1 MAQSKIQARQRRH
14 ERVRKTVSG
23 TTAKPR
29 LNVFKSLKNIY
40 AQVIDDVTGKTVVA
54 ASTLDKDVRANL
66 KHCGNI
72 AAARKVGESLAKK
85 ASEKN
90 IKDVV
95 FDRGGYRYHG
105 CIKALAD
112 SAREHGLNF

>member
-1 MAQSKIQARQRRH
+1 MAQSKVQARQRRH

-23 TTAKPR
+23 TIAKPR
-29 LNVFKSLKNIY
+29 LNVFKSLNNIY
-40 AQVIDDVTGKTVVA
+40 AQVIDDVVGKTIVA
-54 ASTLDKDVRANL
+54 ASTLDKDVKANL
-66 KHCGNI
+66 KHGGNV
-72 AAARKVGESLAKK
+72 AAAKKVGESLAKK
-85 ASEKN
+85 AREKN